1 MGPVLIHLVTEKGR
15 GYGPAEE
22 AQDRMHGVVK
32 FDPKTGQQFKACC
45 EQPSQESAAACLS

>member
-1 MGPVLIHLVTEKGR
+1 VLIHLVTEKGR